1 MIQRVVMF
9 VAWQATPL
17 RLEGARE
24 ARDNLR
30 SLVMTSAESMRDTLR
45 RQDLLLLQYDDE
57 ANQAR
62 RDTPRVNTKD
72 AATRIL
78 GRRTAPFPP
87 FLIPD
92 RVPHGFTPRC

>member
-9 VAWQATPL
+9 VAWQAPPL

-62 RDTPRVNTKD
+62 RDCPR
-72 AATRIL
+72 A
-78 GRRTAPFPP
+78 
-87 FLIPD
+87 
-92 RVPHGFTPRC
+92 